1 MHNTS
6 AAAGLEENAVIGNP
20 LIGYSEGERVKR
32 HYKKQFMTYA
42 LSQAEGSISDVK
54 ERSRSKSRRARLEAA
69 RRRAQE
75 EGEEASFVDLINR
88 SRATSYANRVA
99 R

>member
-1 MHNTS
+1 M
-6 AAAGLEENAVIGNP
+6 
-20 LIGYSEGERVKR
+20 KR
-32 HYKKQFMTYA
+32 EYRKQFMNYA
-42 LSQAEGSISDVK
+42 LSQAEGSIQDVK

-75 EGEEASFVDLINR
+75 EGEASSFVDLINR
-88 SRATSYANRVA
+88 SRALSNANRVA